1 MLLYG
6 FFHRFINLQHGFL
19 RFLIIIIRNP
29 ECFSLFLR
37 YVQYDAAIDNVHV
50 IYQNQI
56 GIYL

>member
-19 RFLIIIIRNP
+19 RFLIK
-29 ECFSLFLR
+29 
-37 YVQYDAAIDNVHV
+37 VQYDAAIDNVHV